1 MMIPR
6 PCRTPGRGDDGVALL
21 TVIGAMIVLMMFLM
35 TSLAFVLQNAPAA
48 RRDQDAKAAL
58 AAAEAGVEEYVSR
71 LNSDSNYF
79 NNGNVDASNTAL
91 VATGTGKVIPG
102 TNGGNASFRY
112 QLLNTPTQIAQT
124 GTIQLQ
130 VTGISSPGNG
140 TTPVTRT
147 VSATLKP
154 RGFLRF
160 IYSSDVE
167 VVDPELTV
175 PATVYVTLNGSSS
188 PASGRRYVAD
198 TAAVKAA
205 CGSYYYAG
213 RSSPSYTVSAST
225 PVKVLNTS
233 TGTITST
240 ITTGGGTVANF
251 STSSSGTSSP
261 CREIQ
266 WTSGDV
272 LQGPF
277 HSNDALQIQGSV
289 LFTDPLVETGWNTTA
304 TNKWWGSGT
313 PSSGTTAQPG
323 YRPRYG
329 VPLSLPAGNEKMKQY
344 VEPDVDGDVTT
355 PVGPGCYYTGATR
368 IIFQGTTMKVLSP
381 STTSAPSRCLD
392 VANRANEQTL
402 AIPPVIYV
410 DSTATPNPSIAGAC
424 STSTGVGY
432 PRTGEDTGVAV
443 TTDYTCT
450 RGTALVQGNVDD
462 QVTVASK
469 DDIVVTGNLT
479 LNDGGTG
486 TDIIGLVA
494 GNYVWVYH
502 PVTSSGNNLLSAGS
516 GVYNIAAAILS
527 LRHSFLV
534 QNWNEGSPLSTTT
547 ATKLN
552 VNGSIAQKFRGP
564 VGTGNGT
571 TASTGYLKNYVYDYR
586 LLVLQPPYFLAPDA
600 SPWEVNKL
608 SDK

>member
-1 MMIPR
+1 MTAR
-6 PCRTPGRGDDGVALL
+6 PSLLKDRGDDGVALL
-21 TVIGAMIVLMMFLM
+21 TVIGAMIVLMLFLI

-48 RRDQDAKAAL
+48 RRDQDAKAAV

-79 NNGNVDASNTAL
+79 NKGNVDATNAAL
-91 VATGTGKVIPG
+91 AATGTGRAIPG

-112 QLLNTPTQIAQT
+112 QVLNTPTQIAQT
-124 GTIQLQ
+124 GQIMLQ
-130 VTGISSPGNG
+130 ATGISSPGNG
-140 TTPVTRT
+140 TAPVTRT
-147 VSATLKP
+147 VTATLKP

-160 IYSSDVE
+160 VYASDVE
-167 VVDPELTV
+167 VLDPELTV

-188 PASGRRYVAD
+188 PGSGSRYVGD
-198 TAAVKAA
+198 TAAVKAS
-205 CGSYYYAG
+205 CGAYYYAG

-225 PVKVLNTS
+225 PVKVINTS
-233 TGTITST
+233 SGAVTST

-251 STSSSGTSSP
+251 STSSSSTSSP

-272 LQGPF
+272 LSGPF

-323 YRPRYG
+323 YRPKYG
-329 VPLSLPAGNEKMKQY
+329 APLSLPAGNEKMKQY
-344 VEPDVDGDVTT
+344 VEPDVDGDPTT

-368 IIFQGTTMKVLSP
+368 IIFQGTTMRVLSP

-392 VANRANEQTL
+392 VANRNNEQTVT
-402 AIPPVIYV
+402 IPPVIYV
-410 DSTATPNPSIAGAC
+410 DSTATPNGSISGC

-432 PRTGEDTGVAV
+432 PRTGESTTVGT
-443 TTDYTCT
+443 TTDYACT
-450 RGTALVQGNVDD
+450 RGTALIQGTVDA
-462 QVTVASK
+462 QITVASK
-469 DDIVVTGNLT
+469 DDIVVTGNVT
-479 LNDGGTG
+479 LADGGTG
-486 TDIIGLVA
+486 TDIVGLVA

-502 PVTSSGNNLLSAGS
+502 PVTSSGSNLLTSAA
-516 GVYNIAAAILS
+516 GVYNIDAAILS

-534 QNWNEGSPLSTTT
+534 QNWADGAALSTST

-552 VNGSIAQKFRGP
+552 VTGSIAQKFRGP

-571 TASTGYLKNYVYDYR
+571 TASSGYLKNYVYDYR
-586 LLVLQPPYFLAPDA
+586 LLVLQPPYFITPDA

>member
-1 MMIPR
+1 MTIR
-6 PCRTPGRGDDGVALL
+6 PNPTARRGDDGVALL
-21 TVIGAMIVLMMFLM
+21 TVIGAMIVLMLFLM

-79 NNGNVDASNTAL
+79 NNGNVDPANTAL
-91 VATGTGKVIPG
+91 TTTGTGRVIPG
-102 TNGGNASFRY
+102 TGSGNASFRY
-112 QLLNTPTQIAQT
+112 QVLNTPTQIAQT
-124 GTIQLQ
+124 GEIQIQ

-140 TTPVTRT
+140 TAPVTRT
-147 VSATLKP
+147 VTATLKP

-188 PASGRRYVAD
+188 PSSGRRYVGD
-198 TAAVKAA
+198 TAAIKAA

-233 TGTITST
+233 TGAITST

-272 LQGPF
+272 IQGPF

-313 PSSGTTAQPG
+313 PSNGTTAQPG
-323 YRPRYG
+323 YRPKYG
-329 VPLSLPAGNEKMKQY
+329 APLSLPSGNEKMKQY
-344 VEPDVDGDVTT
+344 VEPDVDGDTTT

-381 STTSAPSRCLD
+381 STTSAPSRCLN
-392 VANRANEQTL
+392 VSNRNNEQTL

-410 DSTATPNPSIAGAC
+410 DSTATPNSSIGSC
-424 STSTGVGY
+424 SSNSGVGY
-432 PRTGEDTGVAV
+432 PRSGESTSVGV
-443 TTDYTCT
+443 TTDYACT
-450 RGTALVQGNVDD
+450 RGTALVEGNVDD
-462 QVTVASK
+462 QITVAAK
-469 DDIVVTGNLT
+469 DDIVVTGDLT
-479 LNDGGTG
+479 LDDGGSG
-486 TDIIGLVA
+486 TDIVGLVA

-502 PVTSSGNNLLSAGS
+502 PVTSTGSNLLSAS
-516 GVYNIAAAILS
+516 NTVHDIAAAILS

-534 QNWNEGSPLSTTT
+534 QNWDEGSPLSTST

-552 VNGSIAQKFRGP
+552 VTGSIAQKFRGP

-586 LLVLQPPYFLAPDA
+586 LLVLQPPYFLTPDA
-600 SPWEVNKL
+600 SPWGVDKL
-608 SDK
+608 TDK